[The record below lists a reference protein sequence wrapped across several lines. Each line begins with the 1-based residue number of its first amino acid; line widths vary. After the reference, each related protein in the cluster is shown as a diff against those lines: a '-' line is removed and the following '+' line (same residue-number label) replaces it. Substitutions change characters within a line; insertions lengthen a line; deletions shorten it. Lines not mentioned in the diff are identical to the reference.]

1 MAAIFAVVFGAWR
14 RANPGPRRDLLWAYL
29 ASYIALVAH
38 MMTWDILNEPTLR
51 MVYWLW
57 TGLALA
63 AVRLKGD
70 SGVEAVKIADDE
82 V

>member
-1 MAAIFAVVFGAWR
+1 M
-14 RANPGPRRDLLWAYL
+14 LWAYL

-63 AVRLKGD
+63 AARLETD
-70 SGVEAVKIADDE
+70 SGSEVVKIGDDE

>member
-1 MAAIFAVVFGAWR
+1 
-14 RANPGPRRDLLWAYL
+14 
-29 ASYIALVAH
+29 

-63 AVRLKGD
+63 AARLEGD
-70 SGVEAVKIADDE
+70 SGVAVVEIADDT